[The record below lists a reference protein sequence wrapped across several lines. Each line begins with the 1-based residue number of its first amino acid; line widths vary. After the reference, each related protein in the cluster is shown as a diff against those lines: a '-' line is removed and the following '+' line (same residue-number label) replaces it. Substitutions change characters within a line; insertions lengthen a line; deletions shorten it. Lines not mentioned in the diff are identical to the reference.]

1 MPRHPTHRSLPVF
14 ALALTLAALPFT
26 ALPTP
31 APAETARA
39 ETAIVPEKNP
49 PGDIPDTQAFVDY
62 LATGDYTLKVPEG
75 WARSDVA
82 GGVSFVAKLDGVT
95 VTLTATASAPSI
107 ASVKASYLPAMV
119 AAGRAVEVSSVK
131 SVDLPGGPAIRIDY
145 SANSEPNAVTNKQ
158 IRLEANRYL
167 FFKSGKVAA
176 LDLYAPFGA
185 DNVDQWNLMSQ
196 SFQWK

>member
-1 MPRHPTHRSLPVF
+1 MPRHLTHKTLPVF

-26 ALPTP
+26 ALPTQ
-31 APAETARA
+31 AFA
-39 ETAIVPEKNP
+39 ETAIAPEKNP

-62 LATGDYTLKVPEG
+62 LSKGDYTLKVPEG
-75 WARSDVA
+75 WARSDIP
-82 GGVSFVAKLDGVT
+82 GGVSFVAKLDGVS
-95 VTLTATASAPSI
+95 VTLVDAATAPSI
-107 ASVKASYLPAMV
+107 ASVKATYLPAMV
-119 AAGRAVEVSSVK
+119 AAGRAVEVSAVK
-131 SVDLPGGPAIRIDY
+131 SVDLPGGPAIRIDD

-167 FFKSGKVAA
+167 LFKSGRVAA